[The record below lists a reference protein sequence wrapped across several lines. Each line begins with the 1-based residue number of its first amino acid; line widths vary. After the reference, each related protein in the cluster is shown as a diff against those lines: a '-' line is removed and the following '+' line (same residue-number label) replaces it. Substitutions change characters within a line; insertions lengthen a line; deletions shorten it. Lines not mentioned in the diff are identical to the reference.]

1 MGSSQHAIAPGWSA
15 TRKLAD
21 VLKIRRCGLR
31 AFRNTHASL
40 LLHTGATPKVV
51 QEKLRHADPRV
62 TLGMYSHVIGE
73 DRRNA
78 VERVA
83 VLLRPTEASCAQL
96 RPNQDLK
103 RSGFNKLVGAGD
115 GNRTHVR
122 GLGSRYSTIEPR
134 PLGPTLPDRSR
145 FRQVSAGNEF
155 SPHNASRDCLLRS
168 FFTGFVQ
175 NEAPGRVS

>member
-1 MGSSQHAIAPGWSA
+1 MSGYSQD
-15 TRKLAD
+15 KL
-21 VLKIRRCGLR
+21 
-31 AFRNTHASL
+31 
-40 LLHTGATPKVV
+40 KV
-51 QEKLRHADPRV
+51 
-62 TLGMYSHVIGE
+62 LGMYSHVIGE

-83 VLLRPTEASCAQL
+83 ALLRPTDDASCAQL
-96 RPNQDLK
+96 RPNRDLK

-145 FRQVSAGNEF
+145 FRQVSVGNEF

-168 FFTGFVQ
+168 FFSGPFRMRSWKSLVEKSCYAVRLPYCNLGTW
-175 NEAPGRVS
+175 EGRRGL